1 MTHVTVGNSTTANE
15 RLQARTGS
23 RGHPNYYVDDDL
35 VETIVVFQT
44 PTGIRGH
51 PNLNILM
58 SFALEL
64 LSFKPERESRK

>member
-1 MTHVTVGNSTTANE
+1 
-15 RLQARTGS
+15 
-23 RGHPNYYVDDDL
+23 VDDDL